1 MDTASYQNISDKIIS
16 RSGKEIKRSGEIV
29 LIPIEKLH
37 SHPNNPRKDIGDVTE
52 LADSIKKNG
61 ILQNLTVVPSTG
73 YYYGDYTVIIGH
85 RRLAASKVVGLK
97 EVPCV
102 ICEMSKK
109 DQIST
114 MLQENMQRQDLT
126 VYEQAQ
132 SMQLMLDLGD
142 TVDDIA
148 EKTGISKSTVYRR
161 VRLLKLDS
169 EKFKASESRQV
180 TMDEYDKLF
189 QIKDKTCRNELLGI
203 IGTPNFENKFLK
215 AKQEEEYE
223 ERKAKIKSKLRVFA
237 SETSDTSGLI
247 YVDYIYDYDKPF
259 DIPADAETI
268 KYFFKSFPYGVYI
281 YREKTA
287 EEIQTEDK
295 DKQRRL
301 EKELI
306 REELRA
312 QWSNIL
318 ERAHRL
324 RLDFI
329 KNVNTDKHSNEIAEF
344 TSNFLL
350 SGDIY
355 YYTGND
361 EVMIK
366 EELFSEKSTSN
377 DLDTNPMKNLLFSS
391 YLRYGDSISE
401 GCIDY
406 GYGYLANDHLQNLY
420 NFLISI
426 GYEISDEEQAIL
438 DGTHEL
444 YEKAEEI
451 D

>member
-1 MDTASYQNISDKIIS
+1 MDTASYQNSSDKIIS
-16 RSGKEIKRSGEIV
+16 RNGKEIKRSDEIV

-37 SHPNNPRKDIGDVTE
+37 SHPDNSRKDIGNVTE
-52 LADSIKKNG
+52 LADSIN
-61 ILQNLTVVPSTG
+61 LQNL
-73 YYYGDYTVIIGH
+73 
-85 RRLAASKVVGLK
+85 
-97 EVPCV
+97 
-102 ICEMSKK
+102 
-109 DQIST
+109 
-114 MLQENMQRQDLT
+114 
-126 VYEQAQ
+126 
-132 SMQLMLDLGD
+132 
-142 TVDDIA
+142 
-148 EKTGISKSTVYRR
+148 
-161 VRLLKLDS
+161 
-169 EKFKASESRQV
+169 
-180 TMDEYDKLF
+180 
-189 QIKDKTCRNELLGI
+189 
-203 IGTPNFENKFLK
+203 
-215 AKQEEEYE
+215 
-223 ERKAKIKSKLRVFA
+223 
-237 SETSDTSGLI
+237 
-247 YVDYIYDYDKPF
+247 
-259 DIPADAETI
+259 
-268 KYFFKSFPYGVYI
+268 
-281 YREKTA
+281 A

-312 QWSNIL
+312 QRSNIL

-344 TSNFLL
+344 ASNFLL

-391 YLRYGDSISE
+391 YFRYGDSISE